1 MASVADNDPTTI
13 VGDRVITQN
22 FATANANGIDH
33 FNRFIVGTVWKDE
46 NTNGRYDAGEG
57 FAGIRVEPDNG
68 TYHAVTSAGGG
79 YAIPVE
85 SPGNYQVTF
94 SGSGINPAVTRGVA
108 VAADSVLLDYEVNTQ
123 SPSDTVDLS
132 GMIEN
137 TGGTPLC
144 SMALASGK
152 FMFSCN
158 PVGKFSLLG
167 LPRESNG
174 TVKRQVYADG
184 FFPKI
189 DVLPDSV
196 NETVVMTRSGICPK
210 YGTPYDPGYFPN
222 SAGNRINISGKVLL
236 QDSQTPICAIV
247 LANGQFM
254 FSCDGTGS
262 YDLNIPLDSSGQFK
276 LQVYADGFAPAIQ
289 VFDEFRLKNNVRMA
303 RAAECQ

>member
-1 MASVADNDPTTI
+1 
-13 VGDRVITQN
+13 
-22 FATANANGIDH
+22 
-33 FNRFIVGTVWKDE
+33 
-46 NTNGRYDAGEG
+46 
-57 FAGIRVEPDNG
+57 
-68 TYHAVTSAGGG
+68 
-79 YAIPVE
+79 
-85 SPGNYQVTF
+85 
-94 SGSGINPAVTRGVA
+94 VA